1 MPEKIVT
8 AFQTVH
14 DEQVNEEAALNKCK
28 TAGQHVGKL
37 EVDAKNTSCEGKR
50 FSMPCRA
57 CLYASFF
64 LEQNLLSDIFA

>member
-28 TAGQHVGKL
+28 TAVQNVGKL
-37 EVDAKNTSCEGKR
+37 EVDAENTSGEGKR
-50 FSMPCRA
+50 FSMPCKA
-57 CLYASFF
+57 LCMLVFSSIKLVKLYI
-64 LEQNLLSDIFA
+64 D